1 MGQHEFYIFNDYIL
15 ACLKRADSSF
25 VSIISLK
32 FGPLSR
38 PRSPRA
44 GASTI
49 ANCDSARILKQSSLQ
64 KFYND
69 TSSMFYLHYPLCAL
83 YPGPAALVEYEKERG
98 RGRFFVLFYK
108 QQQHK
113 RTYDNTGSAARF
125 LRFGQLAYPIQQ
137 VPHGL
142 KNSRAGTLSVKSC
155 SSKTEVKGG
164 DIIGP

>member
-32 FGPLSR
+32 FGPLSG

-69 TSSMFYLHYPLCAL
+69 TSSMSYLHYPLRAL
-83 YPGPAALVEYEKERG
+83 YPGPAALVEYEKKRG
-98 RGRFFVLFYK
+98 RGRFFVFFYK
-108 QQQHK
+108 QQQQHK
-113 RTYDNTGSAARF
+113 RTYDNTGSSARF
-125 LRFGQLAYPIQQ
+125 LRFEQCADPIQQ

-142 KNSRAGTLSVKSC
+142 KNSRAGPLSVKSC
-155 SSKTEVKGG
+155 SSKTELGG